1 MSKRPK
7 RNPLPPVAPP
17 ASPSAPLREVTPE
30 QRRRTAR
37 TFWLILLAFVAGIG
51 MLVAALSWQ
60 GRAARE
66 YAGDVLEV
74 VQATKP
80 SPNVSYT
87 QKCLEAR
94 PGALPSGVLD
104 CDVRVR
110 QGRALV
116 TLQLEGGRQ
125 YRLGD

>member
-1 MSKRPK
+1 MSRRSK
-7 RNPLPPVAPP
+7 RNPLPPVTTP
-17 ASPSAPLREVTPE
+17 ASPLREITPE

-37 TFWLILLAFVAGIG
+37 TFWLILLAFVAGIA

-66 YAGDVLEV
+66 YAKDVLEA

-87 QKCLEAR
+87 QKCAQAR
-94 PGALPSGVLD
+94 PAALPAGVLD
-104 CDVRVR
+104 CDVSVKSG
-110 QGRALV
+110 QAQV
-116 TLQLEGGRQ
+116 TLQLEGNRR
-125 YRLGD
+125 YTLPR